1 MCILWLSVC
10 PFFTD
15 TSRLVPDVTQVHVE
29 AWLFDDANTTSLFKS
44 PQIKK
49 AIYSFADQRKNLTSL
64 ATCAFIKCN
73 IKLLSVKA

>member
-49 AIYSFADQRKNLTSL
+49 TNL
-64 ATCAFIKCN
+64 FFR
-73 IKLLSVKA
+73 